1 MQTKERRDL
10 FMTTDKYQ
18 PKPDDRSD
26 NVEKLQDMVQD
37 TIENMEQAHETMQ
50 FSSGEEKEAIKA
62 KNKRRE
68 QAIEGMRKEIKDEH
82 EHNELN

>member
-1 MQTKERRDL
+1 MPHKQNK
-10 FMTTDKYQ
+10 

-37 TIENMEQAHETMQ
+37 TIQNIEKAHETMQ
-50 FSSGEEKEAIKA
+50 FTSGQEKEQIIA

-68 QAIEGMRKEIKDEH
+68 EAIEGFRKEIKDEYY
-82 EHNELN
+82 HNQND